1 MKFAAILG
9 AAAVLTAGAAS
20 AAEIGVRHTWG
31 NTDRHIN
38 HGRSEYVRTVNGSYS
53 EDSKGFA
60 LGIKANDFKVTEK
73 SFTEGGGGG
82 GFSADVD
89 LSTTGTIE
97 DRFGFKPNGVDL
109 TTTGTI
115 SGGGGFGFESE
126 TVDTI
131 KVDGKLVVAGSVF
144 SRSEDGHIRETAK
157 ETYNFSGSS
166 SSGFSELSTFSN

>member
-9 AAAVLTAGAAS
+9 AAAVLCAGAAS

-31 NTDRHIN
+31 NTDRHIT
-38 HGRSEYVRTVNGSYS
+38 HGQSMYERTVNGSYE

-60 LGIKANDFKVTEK
+60 LGIKANDFYVDYDKEVE
-73 SFTEGGGGG
+73 FGAGG
-82 GFSADVD
+82 GFSAMVD
-89 LSTTGTIE
+89 LETTGTIE
-97 DRFGFKPNGVDL
+97 DRFGFKPDGVDL

-115 SGGGGFGFESE
+115 SGEGGFGGGSDYEESLY
-126 TVDTI
+126 
-131 KVDGKLVVAGSVF
+131 VDGKLTVAGSVF

-166 SSGFSELSTFSN
+166 SSGFSELSTFSR